1 MLESPSLIEFSFRG
15 RKPTGTVYNSKLTC
29 ESLSMTAEASDSGS
43 AFDNVMR
50 NEVYGV
56 VVKLAM
62 GLGLTMVLGT
72 GSILALFM

>member
-1 MLESPSLIEFSFRG
+1 
-15 RKPTGTVYNSKLTC
+15 
-29 ESLSMTAEASDSGS
+29 MTAEASDSGS